1 MAIGILIGCIL
12 LALLSTAWAIY
23 THMQALRL
31 TNRLENMLRRAED
44 GSFEESAF
52 DESRLSK
59 LETMLYHY
67 LLRGATSQRV
77 IQEEKDKI
85 KSLISDISHQT
96 KTPLAN
102 IRLYAELLGEND
114 DLPAEVADLVNQVR
128 FQSEKLNFLVQALVK
143 TSRLEN
149 GIIALTPRM
158 QNLSPMLEELY
169 QIYLPVAQQKGV
181 CLKYRREKQCM
192 AVLDRKWTMEA
203 VGNILDNAIKYT
215 PPDGV
220 VTLSVRNFEVFVC
233 IDVTDTGIGILESEI
248 PKLFERFYRSPGV
261 NQVQGVGIGLYL
273 AREIV
278 VRQGGYIRVDSTP
291 QKGSTFHVFLKTEQL
306 G

>member
-1 MAIGILIGCIL
+1 MAIGILTGCIL
-12 LALLSTAWAIY
+12 LALLSAAYAVY
-23 THMQALRL
+23 THMQARQL
-31 TNRLENMLRRAED
+31 TSRLEDMLRRAED

-77 IQEEKDKI
+77 IRGEKDKI

-102 IRLYAELLGEND
+102 IRLYTELLGENG
-114 DLPAEVADLVNQVR
+114 DLPAEAADLIHQVQ

-158 QNLSPMLEELY
+158 QDVSPMLEELY
-169 QIYLPVAQQKGV
+169 QMYLPLAQQKCV
-181 CLKYRREKQCM
+181 CLQYRQETQCM
-192 AVLDRKWTMEA
+192 AVFDRKWTMEA

-220 VTLSVRNFEVFVC
+220 VTLPVRTFEMFVC
-233 IDVTDTGIGILESEI
+233 VDVTDTGIGILESEI
-248 PKLFERFYRSPGV
+248 PKLFKRFYRSPGV
-261 NQVQGVGIGLYL
+261 TQLQGVGIGLYL

-278 VRQGGYIRVDSTP
+278 VRQGGYIRVDSAL
-291 QKGSTFHVFLKTEQL
+291 QKGSTFHVFFKTEQL

>member
-23 THMQALRL
+23 THMQALCL

>member
-248 PKLFERFYRSPGV
+248 PKLFVRFYRSPGV

-291 QKGSTFHVFLKTEQL
+291 QKGSTFHVFLKMEQ
-306 G
+306 

>member
-220 VTLSVRNFEVFVC
+220 VTLSVRNFDVFVC

-278 VRQGGYIRVDSTP
+278 ARQGGYIRVDSAP

>member
-23 THMQALRL
+23 THMQALCL

-278 VRQGGYIRVDSTP
+278 ARQGGYIRVDSTP
-291 QKGSTFHVFLKTEQL
+291 QKGSTFHVFLKMEQL

>member
-278 VRQGGYIRVDSTP
+278 ARQGGYIRVDSAP
-291 QKGSTFHVFLKTEQL
+291 QKGSTFHVFLKMEQ
-306 G
+306 

>member
-23 THMQALRL
+23 THMQALCL

-278 VRQGGYIRVDSTP
+278 ARQGGYIRVDSAP
-291 QKGSTFHVFLKTEQL
+291 QKGSTFHVFLKMEQ
-306 G
+306 

>member
-248 PKLFERFYRSPGV
+248 PKLFVRFYRSPGV

>member
-23 THMQALRL
+23 THMQALWL

>member
-23 THMQALRL
+23 THMQALCL

-96 KTPLAN
+96 KTPLGQHSAICRIAWGERRFAGRGGGFGESSAVSVRKAEFFGTGACEN
-102 IRLYAELLGEND
+102 FTSGEWYYCTHPAYAEFYL
-114 DLPAEVADLVNQVR
+114 R
-128 FQSEKLNFLVQALVK
+128 CWKNF
-143 TSRLEN
+143 
-149 GIIALTPRM
+149 
-158 QNLSPMLEELY
+158 
-169 QIYLPVAQQKGV
+169 
-181 CLKYRREKQCM
+181 
-192 AVLDRKWTMEA
+192 
-203 VGNILDNAIKYT
+203 IKYICQW
-215 PPDGV
+215 
-220 VTLSVRNFEVFVC
+220 RN
-233 IDVTDTGIGILESEI
+233 
-248 PKLFERFYRSPGV
+248 K
-261 NQVQGVGIGLYL
+261 
-273 AREIV
+273 RE
-278 VRQGGYIRVDSTP
+278 
-291 QKGSTFHVFLKTEQL
+291 FA
-306 G
+306 

>member
-278 VRQGGYIRVDSTP
+278 ARQGGYIRVDSAP
-291 QKGSTFHVFLKTEQL
+291 KKGSTFHVFLKMEQ
-306 G
+306 